1 MSEAGRTLLLGG
13 VVYSHSDPFATA
25 LLIDDGRIAWVGD
38 DSGAQVHLD
47 IADQVVHLDGA
58 FVAPGFVDSH
68 IHATSTGLVLTA
80 LDLSQVRSAS
90 DLLDAVHAHAK
101 DVRGGLVY
109 GHGWD
114 ETTWS
119 DRELPTRAELDRA
132 AWGSEVYLARVDVHS
147 ALISSA
153 LVARVRA
160 ITEQAGY
167 SADGPVQ
174 QIAHEMARTAA
185 LERLSSASRERAQQA
200 TLHAALANGI
210 VAVHEMA
217 GPSIG
222 GAQDARALRELADAG
237 RLPKVSVYWGEV
249 ASEEAFDTARA
260 IGAHGL
266 GGDLFVDGS
275 LGSRTAA
282 LIEPYADAET
292 NGRQYLSEELIAE
305 HLRSTTKAG
314 VPGGFHVIGDAA
326 CRDVA
331 AAFRAVAQDLGADRV
346 RAAGHRIEHAEML
359 ATEDIASLA
368 SLGVTF
374 SMQPVFDAWWG
385 LPGGMYD
392 QRLGVD
398 RAHGMNAFAEIVAA
412 GGQLTINSDSPV
424 TPLRPWTAVRAAI
437 EHTNPEL
444 GVSGRAAFN
453 AHTRAGWRAVGQP
466 EIGTIAPG
474 APAHLAIWRVAD
486 LQVRVPDERVQGWST
501 DPRAATPGLPD
512 LDSGDPQCLATLMAG
527 QCAYGHEYWESRRAG

>member
-1 MSEAGRTLLLGG
+1 MSGAGRTLLLGG

-38 DSGAQVHLD
+38 DSGAQVHVD

-80 LDLSQVRSAS
+80 LDLSQVRSAGE
-90 DLLDAVHAHAK
+90 LLDAVQTHAQN
-101 DVRGGLVY
+101 VRGGLVY

-114 ETTWS
+114 ETNWP
-119 DRELPTRAELDRA
+119 DRTLPTRGELDRA

-153 LVARVRA
+153 LVARVRE

-167 SADGPVQ
+167 SSDGPVE

-200 TLHAALANGI
+200 TLHEALANGI

-222 GAQDARALRELADAG
+222 GAQDAQALRALSDG
-237 RLPKVSVYWGEV
+237 QPLPKVDVYWGEV
-249 ASEEAFDTARA
+249 ASPQAFETARD
-260 IGAHGL
+260 IGAYGL

-282 LIEPYADAET
+282 LVEPYADAPT
-292 NGRQYLSEELIAE
+292 HGRQYLSRDEIE
-305 HLRSTTKAG
+305 HHIRLTTEAG
-314 VPGGFHVIGDAA
+314 IPGGFHVIGDAA
-326 CRDVA
+326 CQDVTR
-331 AAFRAVAQDLGADRV
+331 AFESVALDLGADRV
-346 RAAGHRIEHAEML
+346 RGAGHRIEHAEML
-359 ATEDIASLA
+359 TRADIASLA

-385 LPGGMYD
+385 VSGGMYN
-392 QRLGVD
+392 QRLGTD
-398 RAHGMNAFAEIVAA
+398 RACGMNSFADIVAA
-412 GGQLTINSDSPV
+412 GGHLTINSDSPV
-424 TPLRPWTAVRAAI
+424 TPLRPWMAVRAAM
-437 EHTNPEL
+437 EHTNPEQRI
-444 GVSGRAAFN
+444 SGRAAFN
-453 AHTRAGWRAVGQP
+453 AHTRAGWRAVGQV
-466 EIGTIAPG
+466 EVGTITPG
-474 APAHLAIWRVAD
+474 APAHLAVWQVDD

-512 LDSGDPQCLATLMAG
+512 LDSGDPQCLATLVAG
-527 QCAYGHEYWESRRAG
+527 QCAYGHEYWESRSAG